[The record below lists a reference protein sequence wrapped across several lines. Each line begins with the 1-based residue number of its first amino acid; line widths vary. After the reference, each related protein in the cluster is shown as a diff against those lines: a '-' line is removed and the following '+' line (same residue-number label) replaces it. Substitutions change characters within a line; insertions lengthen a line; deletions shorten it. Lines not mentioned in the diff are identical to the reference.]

1 MPRASVLAAITLVAV
16 ALVLGLPAAASAA
29 TPDLTT
35 WDAYSTGT
43 TTATVEGVV
52 NPNGESTQYFAKYA
66 LATSDWCTSGGTLG
80 TPTATTA
87 TDLGFIDTSFHFVTV
102 DLTTGLTADLN
113 YCAQLV
119 ATNASGERDG
129 GQVTWTEG
137 RPTADTFDVV
147 ATGESTA
154 TVDGDVN
161 QAGQTTTYLVQYDL
175 ASSDWCTS
183 GGTSGPP
190 AHTTTPTAGG
200 LPGTPDGTFHDVS
213 VDLTGLAAS
222 TSYCAQIAATNAAGT
237 AEGGQVSW
245 SQPTP
250 PPQATLKVQVFGSG
264 TVTSS
269 PAGINC
275 SSGTCS
281 KAFDVGTQ
289 VTLTASGGTFSG
301 WGAFI
306 GLGCPPP
313 GSTVPTCTFTLNSDE
328 TVSAFFSAPPPPPP
342 TGDVVVQLDGSGSGT
357 VISSPAGIDC
367 GSTCS
372 HSFTAGSPVTLT
384 ATPAPGSTFAG
395 WSGAG
400 CADTGA
406 CRPLPPPNGFVTV
419 TATFTENPPPPTPP
433 RCKVPK
439 VMGRKLAAAKA
450 AIRHGHCG
458 VGKIT
463 RAFSTKVKRGRVI
476 STKPRAG
483 SKHPRGTKVKLTVSK
498 GRKP

>member
-1 MPRASVLAAITLVAV
+1 M
-16 ALVLGLPAAASAA
+16 
-29 TPDLTT
+29 
-35 WDAYSTGT
+35 
-43 TTATVEGVV
+43 
-52 NPNGESTQYFAKYA
+52 
-66 LATSDWCTSGGTLG
+66 
-80 TPTATTA
+80 
-87 TDLGFIDTSFHFVTV
+87 
-102 DLTTGLTADLN
+102 
-113 YCAQLV
+113 
-119 ATNASGERDG
+119 
-129 GQVTWTEG
+129 TWTEG

-275 SSGTCS
+275 SSGPCS

-289 VTLTASGGTFSG
+289 VTLTATGGTFSG
-301 WGAFI
+301 WGAFP
-306 GLGCPPP
+306 GLGCPAP
-313 GSTVPTCTFTLNSDE
+313 GSPIPTCTFTLTSDT
-328 TVSAFFSAPPPPPP
+328 TVTAFFTRASPPPPPPPPPP
-342 TGDVVVQLDGSGSGT
+342 TVNVTVQLDGDGSGMVT
-357 VISSPAGIDC
+357 SSPAGIDC

-372 HSFTAGSPVTLT
+372 HGFGVGSAVTLT
-384 ATPAPGSTFAG
+384 ATASPGSTFAG
-395 WSGAG
+395 WAG
-400 CADTGA
+400 GGCFDGSNT
-406 CRPLPPPNGFVTV
+406 CTTYLTV
-419 TATFTENPPPPTPP
+419 YIPETITATFTKTPP
-433 RCKVPK
+433 APGCKVPK
-439 VMGRKLAAAKA
+439 VRGKTLAAAKT
-450 AIRHGHCG
+450 AIRRAHCG
-458 VGKIT
+458 VGKVT
-463 RAFSTKVKRGRVI
+463 KAFSTKVKKGRVI

-483 SKHPRGTKVKLTVSK
+483 SKHPRGTKIKLSVSK